1 MKKKKILYL
10 SISRLPTEKA
20 NGLQTIKMCEYL
32 ASHYDIELMYPK
44 RFNKINSNILY
55 YYNCIKKFKI
65 TEVKTYDF
73 KYRNFILLKDFINN
87 YNYKIHIVIYFFNI
101 LLQIRK
107 KNFDYIFIRDYYLL
121 YLFYKF
127 KIYLNNIIFE
137 VHSIPKNKLFSKI
150 ISNILCT
157 IFISKINFNKYK
169 IKNNIKSILLPDAA
183 EIRELKYTAWIEDKY
198 KFKNNINIAYIG
210 KVQAKGYKKISFF
223 LESIY
228 DFFINNET
236 NIRLLIIGDSLNNLD
251 PQSKSYCEKL
261 VKKNKLKFINHI
273 KYRNLNKIY
282 SIIDV
287 ACIPYQKNDHTEYA
301 SPLKIFEYISYNK
314 PILTSDVGDTLNIL
328 NYENAY
334 IYKEN
339 EKLSLINNLIDIE
352 QNFPNKLKKYN
363 FNLSL
368 QYSWEKRCNL
378 LYNYLENEC

>member
-20 NGLQTIKMCEYL
+20 NGLQTVKMCEYL

-55 YYNCIKKFKI
+55 YYNCINKFQI

-73 KYRNFILLKDFINN
+73 KYRNFILFRDLINN
-87 YNYKIHIVIYFFNI
+87 YNYKFHIVIYFFNL

-127 KIYLNNIIFE
+127 KFNLKHIIFE
-137 VHSIPKNKLFSKI
+137 VHSIPKHKLFSKI

-157 IFISKINFNKYK
+157 IFISKKNFNKYK
-169 IKNNIKSILLPDAA
+169 INKSILLPDAA
-183 EIRELKYTAWIEDKY
+183 EIREVKYTAWIENKF
-198 KFKNNINIAYIG
+198 KFKNYINIAYIG

-223 LESIY
+223 LETIY
-228 DFFINNET
+228 DFFLQNET
-236 NIRLLIIGDSLNNLD
+236 KIRLLIIGDNINNLD
-251 PQSKSYCEKL
+251 NQSKKYCEKL

-273 KYRNLNKIY
+273 KYTNLNKIY

-287 ACIPYQKNDHTEYA
+287 SCIPYQKNDHTEYA
-301 SPLKIFEYISYNK
+301 SPLKIFEYISYKK
-314 PILTSDVGDTLNIL
+314 PILTSDVGDTLSIL
-328 NYENAY
+328 NHENAY
-334 IYKEN
+334 IYKESD
-339 EKLSLINNLIDIE
+339 KQSLINNLRDIE
-352 QNFPNKLKKYN
+352 QNFPNNLKKYN
-363 FNLSL
+363 SNLSIK
-368 QYSWEKRCNL
+368 YSWKKRCNL
-378 LYNYLENEC
+378 LNNYLKNEC